1 MPITPAQGET
11 MRITDYDQRVEEL
24 QLAMSGAFESPKT
37 PAVSVLDEEDSV
49 VVNVSWVTASG
60 RDTTLDSRC
69 SASVRFA
76 ASQID
81 RYSAMD
87 IGRRK
92 IIQGRVVEGLRQ
104 AFAQSGNNPTASGAC
119 SLELR
124 ADDAWFVPPETAT

>member
-1 MPITPAQGET
+1 

-24 QLAMSGAFESPKT
+24 QLAISSAFESRKT
-37 PAVSVLDEEDSV
+37 PAVSVLDEEASV
-49 VVNVSWVTASG
+49 VINVSWVTESG

-69 SASVRFA
+69 SASVRFTTA
-76 ASQID
+76 QLE
-81 RYSAMD
+81 RYSSVD

-104 AFAQSGNNPTASGAC
+104 AFAQSGGTQSAPGAC

-124 ADDAWFVPPETAT
+124 ADDAWFVPPETSTEVL

>member
-1 MPITPAQGET
+1 

-24 QLAMSGAFESPKT
+24 QLAMSDAFESRKT

-49 VVNVSWVTASG
+49 VINVSWVTESG

-69 SASVRFA
+69 SASVRFTTA
-76 ASQID
+76 QLE
-81 RYSAMD
+81 RYSSVD

-92 IIQGRVVEGLRQ
+92 ILQGRVAEGLRQ
-104 AFAQSGNNPTASGAC
+104 AFARSGSAQPEPGAC

-124 ADDAWFVPPETAT
+124 ADDAWFDPPATAT